1 MINVTFVTKYTFNMK
16 TNLQNKDN
24 DDKSQKNIRLSITN
38 SLRTE
43 MKRTALDLNLNV
55 TDYDLQCLL
64 LGHKLLKERTHV

>member
-1 MINVTFVTKYTFNMK
+1 MK

-24 DDKSQKNIRLSITN
+24 DVKSKQKNIRLSITN

-64 LGHKLLKERTHV
+64 LGHKLLKERTQI